1 LVEGPDAGSRYHTS
15 MRRIASPTV
24 AWTAMMAIT
33 TRPTRMLLLSGA
45 LLTCACEQQTTTMD
59 DALRAYD
66 AKRYAES
73 LRISKDIQGNA
84 TDPLTRQQAAYMA
97 GRSASELSKNREA
110 RDAFAVASRSA
121 DPELAGRALAM
132 QAAIA
137 VDEKRWSDAA
147 SSYAAAASKLTGRE
161 AQIAREHAQ
170 QADAKANESR
180 LPPRP
185 AAAVAVAAP
194 VPATNVAPVA
204 QAPTANKQPAPS
216 PVAVV
221 PAADDDAPW
230 TISAGAYSSETAAR
244 QRATN
249 LAREAKRAGLPTPR
263 VLAVSSPSKRVWI
276 VEIGTFEQRETGEA
290 ARKKFATKDTAVV
303 RSRVPT
309 PSKRS

>member
-1 LVEGPDAGSRYHTS
+1 MT
-15 MRRIASPTV
+15 
-24 AWTAMMAIT
+24 AIT
-33 TRPTRMLLLSGA
+33 TCPARMLLLSGA
-45 LLTCACEQQTTTMD
+45 LLTCACEQQTTTLD

-84 TDPLTRQQAAYMA
+84 TDPLTRQQAAYMV

-110 RDAFAVASRSA
+110 RDAFSVAARSS
-121 DPELAGRALAM
+121 DPQLAGRALAM

-147 SSYAAAASKLTGRE
+147 SSYSAAASKLSGQE
-161 AQIAREHAQ
+161 AQIARERAP
-170 QADAKANESR
+170 AAVATPNEAR
-180 LPPRP
+180 LPPRRAP
-185 AAAVAVAAP
+185 PAAVAKAEPAAP
-194 VPATNVAPVA
+194 TVPAAPKLPAARPATNPD
-204 QAPTANKQPAPS
+204 
-216 PVAVV
+216 PVAVL
-221 PAADDDAPW
+221 PAVDDDAPW

-276 VEIGTFEQRETGEA
+276 VEIGTFNQREQGEA

-303 RSRVPT
+303 RSRVPA